1 MCSAFLK
8 DPLFAIV
15 LFVVK
20 LITKR
25 TMIIPKIIVKTAIIG
40 LDSYM
45 ENSYKIAMA
54 QLEAEKF
61 TTKNI
66 CKIRLKS
73 CNN

>member
-1 MCSAFLK
+1 
-8 DPLFAIV
+8 
-15 LFVVK
+15 
-20 LITKR
+20 
-25 TMIIPKIIVKTAIIG
+25 MIIPKIIVKTAIIG

-73 CNN
+73 YNNQQKNKL